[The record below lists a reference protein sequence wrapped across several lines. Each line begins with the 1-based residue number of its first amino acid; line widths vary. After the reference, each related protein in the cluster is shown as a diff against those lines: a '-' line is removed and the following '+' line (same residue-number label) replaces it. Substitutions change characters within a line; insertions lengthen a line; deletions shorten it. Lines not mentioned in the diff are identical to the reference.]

1 MIVIGLAGYAGSGKT
16 TVANYLKKKYG
27 FEIYTFS
34 NVIEKEAIK
43 MGLLKETH
51 SMEEKKKILSDVGGI
66 IREKYGRN
74 DIFAEMIINEIL
86 EKNPQRVCVDGFRSI
101 EEVNAFRKRF
111 EKFLLLFLR
120 ADPKKRYERRKFQ
133 DKNMKLSLN
142 EFLKRD
148 EQDKRL
154 IGMDKILEMADIV
167 IDNNNGVD
175 VLYKRIDEILK
186 DFIE

>member
-1 MIVIGLAGYAGSGKT
+1 
-16 TVANYLKKKYG
+16 
-27 FEIYTFS
+27 
-34 NVIEKEAIK
+34 
-43 MGLLKETH
+43 
-51 SMEEKKKILSDVGGI
+51 
-66 IREKYGRN
+66 
-74 DIFAEMIINEIL
+74 
-86 EKNPQRVCVDGFRSI
+86 
-101 EEVNAFRKRF
+101 
-111 EKFLLLFLR
+111 
-120 ADPKKRYERRKFQ
+120 
-133 DKNMKLSLN
+133 MKLSLN